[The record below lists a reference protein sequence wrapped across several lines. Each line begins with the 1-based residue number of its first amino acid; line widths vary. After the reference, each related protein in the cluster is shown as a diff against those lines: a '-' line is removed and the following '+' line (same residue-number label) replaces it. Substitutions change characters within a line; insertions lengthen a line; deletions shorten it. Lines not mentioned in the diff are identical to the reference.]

1 MADFL
6 TTGEEQQVVEAIREA
21 ESRTSGEIRV
31 VITARRALWPE
42 RYAWKLF
49 DRLGM
54 RQTKHRN
61 GALIVVFDRRKRFV
75 VLGDAGINEKVDPA
89 FWSRITDTMSQ
100 RLRDG
105 QRVEALTATVNAL
118 GDVLSTHWPPE
129 VVNPD
134 ELPNRIHRD

>member
-129 VVNPD
+129 AVNPD